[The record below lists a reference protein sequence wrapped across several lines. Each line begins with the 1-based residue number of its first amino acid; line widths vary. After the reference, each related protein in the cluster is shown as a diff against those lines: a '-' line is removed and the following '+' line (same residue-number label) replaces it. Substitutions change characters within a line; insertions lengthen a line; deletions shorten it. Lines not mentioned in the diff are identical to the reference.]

1 MRRTKRSAR
10 ATTVAVHSIFAA
22 GAQFADAPVADRGH
36 LDPRGRDLDK
46 HTSTLPSR
54 VAYAN
59 TWLLLVHDRA
69 PEVTRGPFAKS
80 L

>member
-46 HTSTLPSR
+46 HIDLAVEGR
-54 VAYAN
+54 VRKYLASPGA
-59 TWLLLVHDRA
+59 
-69 PEVTRGPFAKS
+69 
-80 L
+80 